1 MDLNQEEISKFE
13 EAGRIGRKALE
24 FALTLIEPGA
34 TLTQVAEQTEKFIR
48 DSGALPAFPLNLSI
62 DNEAAHYTPFPGD
75 KKTFRT
81 GDLVKVDIGAQIDGY
96 PSDNAA
102 TIEVGDTGRHSGL
115 IDASREALNAALKL
129 VRPMVPI
136 NEIGRAVASKIGE
149 HGFKP
154 VRNLGGHGIGKYD
167 LHSAV
172 FIPNYD
178 DGNGKLLKPDCVI
191 AIEPFASTG
200 TGMIHSGPAG
210 NIYILSG
217 TRNVPGEPIF
227 DHFGT
232 LPFAERWLEGM
243 VDSTGNYIKKMI
255 RERKVS
261 EFPVLKEHRG
271 AMISQAEHTVIILG
285 DRIRVLTQ

>member
-1 MDLNQEEISKFE
+1 MNQDEITRFE
-13 EAGRIGRKALE
+13 EAGRIGKKALE
-24 FALTLIEPGA
+24 NALSLIEPGA
-34 TLTQVAEQTEKFIR
+34 TLASVAEQTEKFIR
-48 DSGALPAFPLNLSI
+48 DSGAIPAFPLNLSV

-75 KKTFRT
+75 RKTFRT

-102 TIEVGDTGRHSGL
+102 TIEVGHTGKYSTL
-115 IDASREALNAALKL
+115 IDASREALNAALKV

-136 NEIGRAVASKIGE
+136 NEIGKAIAAKIVE
-149 HGFKP
+149 FGFKP
-154 VRNLGGHGIGKYD
+154 VRNLGGHGIGRFD

-178 DGNGKLLKPDCVI
+178 DGNGKLLKPDIVI

-200 TGMIHSGPAG
+200 TGMIHNGPPG

-217 TRNVPGEPIF
+217 TKNVPGEPIF

-232 LPFAERWLEGM
+232 LPFAERWLGGI
-243 VDSTGNYIKKMI
+243 VNPTGDYLKKMMK
-255 RERKVS
+255 ERKVS
-261 EFPVLKEHRG
+261 VFPVLKEHRG
-271 AMISQAEHTVIILG
+271 SMISQAEHTIMILG
-285 DRIRVLTQ
+285 DRVKVLTQ